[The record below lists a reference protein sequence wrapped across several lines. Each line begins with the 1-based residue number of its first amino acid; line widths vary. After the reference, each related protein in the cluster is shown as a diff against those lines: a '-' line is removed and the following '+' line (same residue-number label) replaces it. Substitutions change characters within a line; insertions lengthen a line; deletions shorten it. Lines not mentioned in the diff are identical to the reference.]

1 MSAAD
6 AKWALLLSVRVT
18 GSNPTGATSAQRAC
32 TQGEVKR
39 FGMKAIKAAIKKKK
53 KKRLDLKAKQKK
65 GKE

>member
-39 FGMKAIKAAIKKKK
+39 FGMKAIKAAIKKKVV
-53 KKRLDLKAKQKK
+53 LKSKTTKK